1 MPSIIE
7 TQQSEHD
14 QSLSAKKQLAPDDE
28 NEQLPEYA
36 NEYEIEQ
43 SSIKSTPNAEMLK
56 IQEEILELKIQQLKL
71 QKMKKEKTRQ
81 SSKKRTAGVLES
93 KNID

>member
-7 TQQSEHD
+7 TQQSQQD
-14 QSLSAKKQLAPDDE
+14 QSLSAKKLAADDE

-56 IQEEILELKIQQLKL
+56 I
-71 QKMKKEKTRQ
+71 
-81 SSKKRTAGVLES
+81 
-93 KNID
+93 